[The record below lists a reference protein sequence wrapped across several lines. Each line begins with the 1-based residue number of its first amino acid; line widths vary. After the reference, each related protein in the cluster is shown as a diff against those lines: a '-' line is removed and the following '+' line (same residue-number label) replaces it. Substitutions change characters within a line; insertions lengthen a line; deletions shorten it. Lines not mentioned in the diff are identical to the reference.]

1 MKTNPQRFAI
11 AALCLGVL
19 LPSLG
24 MSIANVAL
32 PALSTAFEASFT
44 RIQWV
49 VVAYLLANTV
59 LVVGAGRL
67 GDVLGRRR
75 LLVTGMLAFAGAG
88 LLCGAAPT
96 LATLV
101 LARAL
106 QGAGAAI
113 MLALSMAMVGE
124 TVPKE
129 RMGGAMGLLG
139 TMSAVG
145 TAAGPAVGGA
155 LVSWLGWRAV
165 FLAAVP
171 VALLAAFIAWRYLPR
186 EAAPTRPAG
195 VGLAGMRAALTTSLG
210 IGLGM
215 SAVVS
220 AVMMATLVVG
230 PFYLTRA
237 LGLDLSI
244 VGIVM
249 AIGPVVAALA
259 GVPAGRLVDRF
270 GAPAM
275 VKAGLAGLVA
285 GSAALCAAPV
295 SWGVAGYAVPLALLT
310 AHYALFQAANNTAVM
325 KEVATGER
333 GVVSGMLNLSRNLG
347 LMAGASAMGSL
358 FAATGIATTF
368 AVASVLLATALALA
382 FRSAGNGVRPLFPP
396 DGKRGL
402 TP

>member
-1 MKTNPQRFAI
+1 MNTNPQRFAI

-32 PALSTAFEASFT
+32 PALSAAFEAPFT

-75 LLVTGMLAFAGAG
+75 LLVAGMLVFAAAG

-96 LATLV
+96 LGTLV

-106 QGAGAAI
+106 QGGGAAI

-171 VALLAAFIAWRYLPR
+171 VASLAAFIAWRYLPR
-186 EAAPTRPAG
+186 DAARARAG
-195 VGLAGMRAALTTSLG
+195 GGGLASMRAALTTSLG
-210 IGLGM
+210 IGLAM

-230 PFYLTRA
+230 PFHLTRE
-237 LGLDLSI
+237 LGLGLPV
-244 VGIVM
+244 VGVVM
-249 AIGPVVAALA
+249 SIGPIVAALA
-259 GVPAGRLVDRF
+259 GLPAGRLVDRF
-270 GAPAM
+270 GPTAM

-295 SWGVAGYAVPLALLT
+295 SWGVAGYAVPLAVLT

-325 KEVATGER
+325 KAIATAER

-368 AVASVLLATALALA
+368 GVASVLLAITLALA
-382 FRSAGNGVRPLFPP
+382 FRSAGN
-396 DGKRGL
+396 RGL
-402 TP
+402 TPV